1 MNYFGM
7 FFSFMIPGLIL
18 GAMAVAVLGEKKGA
32 GKAGAR
38 ARRCA
43 APQEEKTKLY
53 ICDLAAE
60 LRKNAA

>member
-18 GAMAVAVLGEKKGA
+18 GAMAVAVFGEKQRGY
-32 GKAGAR
+32 R
-38 ARRCA
+38 AHV
-43 APQEEKTKLY
+43 EEKRDAARQHDRSKLY

-60 LRKNAA
+60 LREEAA

>member
-18 GAMAVAVLGEKKGA
+18 GAMAVAVFGEKRNGA
-32 GKAGAR
+32 SGAR
-38 ARRCA
+38 KNHMPASQEARN
-43 APQEEKTKLY
+43 KLY

-60 LRKNAA
+60 LRQKAA

>member
-18 GAMAVAVLGEKKGA
+18 GAMAVAVFGEKKRAFAPNAKKRRDGA
-32 GKAGAR
+32 AESGR
-38 ARRCA
+38 N
-43 APQEEKTKLY
+43 KLY

-60 LRKNAA
+60 LREDAA